1 MSTETAPRNC
11 RISHPDSD
19 KFINVSIINDDF
31 VIAEAGN
38 MAAGG
43 SARYFKLGIQKRH
56 ATDDKYF
63 GYLAADQG
71 FRVQLSLTPEEAE
84 AIHAAI
90 PEIVFKDERVEV
102 QS

>member
-1 MSTETAPRNC
+1 MSTETATRNC
-11 RISHPDSD
+11 RFFH
-19 KFINVSIINDDF
+19 KATATFINVSIINNEF
-31 VIAEAGN
+31 VIAEADN

-43 SARYFKLGIQKRH
+43 SASYFKLGIQKRYI
-56 ATDDKYF
+56 TDDEYF

-90 PEIVFKDERVEV
+90 PEITFVDERVEV
-102 QS
+102 QP